1 MYELTDKVFVIAEI
15 GVNHNGEIDTAL
27 EMTERAAA
35 AGANAV
41 KFQTFNSSALVTPGA
56 EIARYQRE
64 NIGSTQDQLSMLCE
78 LELEQ
83 SDYSLLKTRCLDT
96 GVEFMSTAFDFGSLD
111 FLVHELGVERLKVG
125 SGEITN
131 GPFLLAHARTGCSI
145 VLSTGMAN
153 DEDVSRALGILAFGF
168 LEGGVPDQHKI
179 QEAFKSKEGR
189 AVLRNKVTLLQ
200 CTTQYPAPL
209 DNANLRAM
217 VSMRK
222 QYKVNVGYSDH
233 TLGTTASLVAV
244 SLGATIIEKHF
255 TLDRSL
261 PGPDHKASA
270 EPQEFQE
277 LVSAIRNVEACLGDG
292 IKSVQSSER
301 ENIGIARKSIVAAT
315 AIRKGDLLTP
325 SNLTFMRPGYGLSP
339 MEYWDILGT
348 AAEMT
353 FQKGD
358 LITRS

>member
-1 MYELTDKVFVIAEI
+1 MPQLAENVFVIAEI
-15 GVNHNGEIDTAL
+15 GVNHNGEIDAAL

-41 KFQTFNSSALVTPGA
+41 KFQTFESSALVTPGT
-56 EIARYQRE
+56 ESARYQKE
-64 NIGSTQDQLSMLCE
+64 NIGSAHDQLSMLRG
-78 LELEQ
+78 LELKQ
-83 SDYSLLKTRCLDT
+83 SDYRLLQKRCWNF
-96 GVEFMSTAFDFGSLD
+96 GVEFMSTAFDFGSLE
-111 FLVHELGVERLKVG
+111 FLIHELGVERLKIG

-131 GPFLLAHARTGCSI
+131 GPFLLAHSQTGRSI

-153 DEDVSRALGILAFGF
+153 LEDVSRALAVLAFGF
-168 LEGGVPDQHKI
+168 LENGIPDELAI
-179 QEAFKSKEGR
+179 QEVFDSTEGQD
-189 AVLRNKVTLLQ
+189 VLQKKVTLLQ

-209 DNANLRAM
+209 EDANLRAM

-222 QYKVNVGYSDH
+222 QYRLNVGYSDH
-233 TLGTTASLVAV
+233 TLGTTASIVAV

-261 PGPDHKASA
+261 PGPDQKASI
-270 EPQEFQE
+270 EPKEFQE
-277 LVSAIRNVEACLGDG
+277 LVRTIRNVEACLGDG
-292 IKSVQSSER
+292 IKSVQLSES

-315 AIRKGDLLTP
+315 NIRKGEILTVA
-325 SNLTFMRPGYGLSP
+325 NLAFKRPGYGISP
-339 MEYWDILGT
+339 MEYWDILGS
-348 AAEMT
+348 AAEMN